1 MATAADS
8 FASLLAWDNKTL
20 RALPVDDSEAAGVRS
35 VRGACFSL
43 VRPTAGDDPELVCVS
58 EDAAHEVLG
67 PAAAARLLA
76 AEAEG
81 GEERRRAAALL
92 CGNEVVEG
100 ARPAAHCYCGFQF
113 GTRRARER

>member
-43 VRPTAGDDPELVCVS
+43 VDPTPVDRPELVCVS
-58 EDAAHEVLG
+58 ADSLTGGSQAAT
-67 PAAAARLLA
+67 R
-76 AEAEG
+76 
-81 GEERRRAAALL
+81 ALL
-92 CGNEVVEG
+92 LRVPVRY
-100 ARPAAHCYCGFQF
+100 AP
-113 GTRRARER
+113 RARALMP